1 MGSFSSFGQ
10 AVQEILLNNY
20 LKNNFEN
27 SEIKGFVSFFEF
39 RKGKILLKNTPLF
52 RNLNANI
59 SGTAHARKINGPILK
74 SSS

>member
-1 MGSFSSFGQ
+1 MGSFRSFGQ

-27 SEIKGFVSFFEF
+27 SEIKGFLSFLEF
-39 RKGKILLKNTPLF
+39 HKGKIFLKNTPLF

-59 SGTAHARKINGPILK
+59 SGTAYARKINGPILK